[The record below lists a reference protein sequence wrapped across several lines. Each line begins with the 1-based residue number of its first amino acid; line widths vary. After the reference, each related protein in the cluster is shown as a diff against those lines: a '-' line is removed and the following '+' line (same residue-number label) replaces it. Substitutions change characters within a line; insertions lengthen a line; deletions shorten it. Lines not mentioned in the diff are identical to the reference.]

1 MKNHRNLGF
10 IIPLLHYAALAVA
23 QNHVPEQ
30 AVNLGDASFLDG
42 VAGPGI
48 VVQEI
53 ADGTHGN
60 EIVDANGHKFQEQDS
75 SIASVFVTGN
85 PSLEKTTTFWFHIH
99 TSLQLGGLVAK
110 GSQLLSIPG
119 DVSGFIDLQPAQRQV
134 CPTHSICERT
144 GLTRRVAGVLRC
156 WCAQLLDTPSP

>member
-42 VAGPGI
+42 VACPGI
-48 VVQEI
+48 VVEEI
-53 ADGTHGN
+53 ADGTHGLSMPTV
-60 EIVDANGHKFQEQDS
+60 IKFQEQDS

-110 GSQLLSIPG
+110 GPQLLSIPG

-144 GLTRRVAGVLRC
+144 GLTRRVAGVLPC